1 MSDTA
6 SGALQPKNPFQ
17 HLESIESG
25 PPVPLEGTISSSSM
39 EPAARQALDCSPWKK
54 NAMILMISFHS
65 MISVFMAAGIVPAA
79 SSMANSYGVSVAD
92 ASYLVSAQIIL
103 LGIAPILWI
112 VIMERYDRHY
122 VLVFSV
128 LASMVCNIGGARC
141 ETYGSQMVTRVLT
154 AAFISPP
161 IGMGSGVIAKLS
173 TPDEY
178 AQKVGWWVL
187 MTILGTPA
195 GPFIMGFVVQH
206 SRVEFIF
213 WIYAIINL
221 LQALAYIYLGG
232 ETLRVTVFENN
243 AAEEKIS
250 IFRTFANRLL
260 PKRFDT
266 RPMRISDFV
275 SPFRIAKNPRILI
288 AALATA
294 ITFCYA
300 NIVFVVEMPLT
311 FGEKFH
317 LNAQQTGLQFIPI
330 IIGCVIGEQIG
341 GPMSDYFMKIYR
353 KRKGRVCPA
362 DRLWLTYIGFLTII
376 AGQLVWGFQ
385 LEKAKNWNV
394 TPCVGIAIASF
405 GNQIQSTILT
415 AYAIDTSPGDSA
427 SIGVLFNVIRLLYG
441 FAGPFYFPH
450 MFDTLGFTGTA
461 GVMSGIV
468 VVCGIIPTLIIQ
480 VTSPRE

>member
-1 MSDTA
+1 MSDTG
-6 SGALQPKNPFQ
+6 SGDLQSKNEFQ
-17 HLESIESG
+17 HLELSESG
-25 PPVPLEGTISSSSM
+25 PPVQLEGAVHSSSM
-39 EPAARQALDCSPWKK
+39 ESSTSRQAVDWPQWKK
-54 NAMILMISFHS
+54 NTMILMVSFHS
-65 MISVFMAAGIVPAA
+65 MISVFMAAGVVPAV
-79 SSMANSYGVSVAD
+79 SSLAESYGVSLAD
-92 ASYLVSAQIIL
+92 ASYLVSFQIVL
-103 LGIAPILWI
+103 LGIAPIFWI
-112 VIMERYDRHY
+112 VITERYGRHY
-122 VLVFSV
+122 ILIFSV

-141 ETYGSQMVTRVLT
+141 DSYASQIITRVLT

-161 IGMGSGVIAKLS
+161 IGIGSGVVAELS

-178 AQKVGWWVL
+178 ARKVGWWVL

-206 SRVEFIF
+206 IRVEFIF
-213 WIYAIINL
+213 WIFAIINF
-221 LQALAYIYLGG
+221 LQAVAYICLGG
-232 ETLRVTVFENN
+232 ETLRVREPENDAD
-243 AAEEKIS
+243 AAEEKVS
-250 IFRTFANRLL
+250 IFRGLL
-260 PKRFDT
+260 PKRLDA
-266 RPMRISDFV
+266 RPIRISDFV
-275 SPFRIAKNPRILI
+275 SPFRLAKNPRILI

-317 LNAQQTGLQFIPI
+317 LDAQQTGLQFIPI

-341 GPMSDYFMKIYR
+341 GPMSDYFMKVYR

-385 LEKAKNWNV
+385 LERAKSWNV

-415 AYAIDTSPGDSA
+415 AYAIDTSPSGSA

-441 FAGPFYFPH
+441 F
-450 MFDTLGFTGTA
+450 TNTA
-461 GVMSGIV
+461 GLMSGIV
-468 VVCGIIPTLIIQ
+468 VVGGIIPTLIVQ

>member
-1 MSDTA
+1 MSD
-6 SGALQPKNPFQ
+6 SGSGDLQSKNEFQ
-17 HLESIESG
+17 HLELSESG
-25 PPVPLEGTISSSSM
+25 PPVRLEGAVHLSSM
-39 EPAARQALDCSPWKK
+39 EPSTSRQAVDWPQWKK
-54 NAMILMISFHS
+54 NAMILMVSFHS
-65 MISVFMAAGIVPAA
+65 MISVFMAAGVVPAV
-79 SSMANSYGVSVAD
+79 SSLAESYGVSLAD
-92 ASYLVSAQIIL
+92 ASYLVSIQIVL
-103 LGIAPILWI
+103 LGIAPIFWI
-112 VIMERYDRHY
+112 VITERYGRHY
-122 VLVFSV
+122 VLIFSV

-141 ETYGSQMVTRVLT
+141 DSYASQMITRVLT

-161 IGMGSGVIAKLS
+161 IGIGSGVVAELS

-178 AQKVGWWVL
+178 ARKVGWWVL

-206 SRVEFIF
+206 IRVEFIF
-213 WIYAIINL
+213 WIFAIINF
-221 LQALAYIYLGG
+221 LQAVAYICLGG
-232 ETLRVTVFENN
+232 ETLRVMEPEND
-243 AAEEKIS
+243 ASKEKVS
-250 IFRTFANRLL
+250 IFRGLL
-260 PKRFDT
+260 PKRLDA
-266 RPMRISDFV
+266 RPIRISDFV
-275 SPFRIAKNPRILI
+275 APFRLAKDPRILI

-317 LNAQQTGLQFIPI
+317 LDAQQTGLQFIPI
-330 IIGCVIGEQIG
+330 IIGCVIGEQVG
-341 GPMSDYFMKIYR
+341 GQMSDYFMKVYR

-385 LEKAKNWNV
+385 LERAKSWNV

-415 AYAIDTSPGDSA
+415 AYAIDTSPSGSA

-441 FAGPFYFPH
+441 FVRPPLLY
-450 MFDTLGFTGTA
+450 LGA
-461 GVMSGIV
+461 Y
-468 VVCGIIPTLIIQ
+468 
-480 VTSPRE
+480 SPR

>member
-1 MSDTA
+1 MSDTG
-6 SGALQPKNPFQ
+6 SGNLQTKNPFQ

-25 PPVPLEGTISSSSM
+25 PPVKLDGAVPSSSM
-39 EPAARQALDCSPWKK
+39 EPTSRQAVDWPQWKK
-54 NAMILMISFHS
+54 NATILMVSFHS
-65 MISVFMAAGIVPAA
+65 MISVFMAAGIVPAI
-79 SSMANSYGVSVAD
+79 SSLAKSYGVPLAD
-92 ASYLVSAQIIL
+92 ASYLVSIQIVL
-103 LGIAPILWI
+103 LGIAPIFWI
-112 VIMERYDRHY
+112 VITERYGRHY
-122 VLVFSV
+122 VLIFSV
-128 LASMVCNIGGARC
+128 LASMVCNIGGVRC
-141 ETYGSQMVTRVLT
+141 ETYAGQMVTRVLT
-154 AAFISPP
+154 AVFISPP
-161 IGMGSGVIAKLS
+161 IGIGSGVVAELS

-178 AQKVGWWVL
+178 ARKVGWWVL

-195 GPFIMGFVVQH
+195 GPFIMG
-206 SRVEFIF
+206 
-213 WIYAIINL
+213 
-221 LQALAYIYLGG
+221 
-232 ETLRVTVFENN
+232 
-243 AAEEKIS
+243 
-250 IFRTFANRLL
+250 
-260 PKRFDT
+260 
-266 RPMRISDFV
+266 ISDFV
-275 SPFRIAKNPRILI
+275 SPFHLAKNPRILV

-341 GPMSDYFMKIYR
+341 GPMSDYFMKVYR

-376 AGQLVWGFQ
+376 AGQLVWGVQ
-385 LEKAKNWNV
+385 LERAKIWNV

-415 AYAIDTSPGDSA
+415 AYAIDTSPDDSA

-441 FAGPFYFPH
+441 FVGPFYFPY
-450 MFDTLGFTGTA
+450 MFRALGFTGTA

-468 VVCGIIPTLIIQ
+468 VVGGIIPTLLVQ

>member
-1 MSDTA
+1 MSD
-6 SGALQPKNPFQ
+6 SGSGDLQSKNEFQ
-17 HLESIESG
+17 HLELSESG
-25 PPVPLEGTISSSSM
+25 PPVRLEGAVHLSSM
-39 EPAARQALDCSPWKK
+39 EPSTSRQAVDWPQWKK
-54 NAMILMISFHS
+54 NAMILMVSFHS
-65 MISVFMAAGIVPAA
+65 MISVFMAAGVVPAV
-79 SSMANSYGVSVAD
+79 SSLAESYGVSLAD
-92 ASYLVSAQIIL
+92 ASYLVSIQIVL
-103 LGIAPILWI
+103 LGIAPIFWI
-112 VIMERYDRHY
+112 VITERYGRHY
-122 VLVFSV
+122 VLIFSV

-141 ETYGSQMVTRVLT
+141 DSYASQMITRVLT

-161 IGMGSGVIAKLS
+161 IGIGSGVVAELS

-178 AQKVGWWVL
+178 ARKVGWWVL

-206 SRVEFIF
+206 IRVEFIF
-213 WIYAIINL
+213 WIFAIINF
-221 LQALAYIYLGG
+221 LQAVAYICLGG
-232 ETLRVTVFENN
+232 ETLRVMEPEND
-243 AAEEKIS
+243 ASKEKVS
-250 IFRTFANRLL
+250 IFRGLL
-260 PKRFDT
+260 PKRLDA
-266 RPMRISDFV
+266 RPIRISDFV
-275 SPFRIAKNPRILI
+275 APFRLAKDPRILI

-317 LNAQQTGLQFIPI
+317 LDAQQTGLQFIPI
-330 IIGCVIGEQIG
+330 IIGCVIGEQVG
-341 GPMSDYFMKIYR
+341 GQMSDYFMKVYR

-385 LEKAKNWNV
+385 LERAKSWNV

-415 AYAIDTSPGDSA
+415 AYAIDTSPSGSA

-441 FAGPFYFPH
+441 FVSPFYFPY
-450 MFDTLGFTGTA
+450 MFSALGFTGTA
-461 GVMSGIV
+461 GLMSGIV
-468 VVCGIIPTLIIQ
+468 VVGGIIPTLIIQ
-480 VTSPRE
+480 FTSPRE

>member
-1 MSDTA
+1 MSDTG
-6 SGALQPKNPFQ
+6 SGDLQSKNECQ
-17 HLESIESG
+17 HLESSESG
-25 PPVPLEGTISSSSM
+25 PPVQLEGAVHSSSM
-39 EPAARQALDCSPWKK
+39 EPSTSRQAVDWPQWKK
-54 NAMILMISFHS
+54 NNMILMVSFHS
-65 MISVFMAAGIVPAA
+65 MISVFMAAGVVPAV
-79 SSMANSYGVSVAD
+79 SSMAESYGVSLAD
-92 ASYLVSAQIIL
+92 ASYLVSIQIVL
-103 LGIAPILWI
+103 LGIAPIFWI
-112 VIMERYDRHY
+112 VITERYGRHY
-122 VLVFSV
+122 ILIFSV

-141 ETYGSQMVTRVLT
+141 DSYASQMITRVLT

-161 IGMGSGVIAKLS
+161 IGIGSGVVAELS

-178 AQKVGWWVL
+178 ARKVGWWVL

-206 SRVEFIF
+206 IRVEFIF
-213 WIYAIINL
+213 WIFAIINF
-221 LQALAYIYLGG
+221 LQAVAYICLGG
-232 ETLRVTVFENN
+232 ETLRVTEPEND
-243 AAEEKIS
+243 ASKEKVS
-250 IFRTFANRLL
+250 IFRGLL
-260 PKRFDT
+260 PKRLDA
-266 RPMRISDFV
+266 RPIRISDFV
-275 SPFRIAKNPRILI
+275 SPFRLAKDPRILI

-317 LNAQQTGLQFIPI
+317 LDAQQTGLQFIPI
-330 IIGCVIGEQIG
+330 IIGCVIGEQVG
-341 GPMSDYFMKIYR
+341 GPMSDYFMKVYR
-353 KRKGRVCPA
+353 KRKGRVYPA

-385 LEKAKNWNV
+385 LERAKSWNV

-415 AYAIDTSPGDSA
+415 AYAIDTSPSGSA

-441 FAGPFYFPH
+441 FVGPFYFPY
-450 MFDTLGFTGTA
+450 MFRALGFTGTA
-461 GVMSGIV
+461 GLMSGIV
-468 VVCGIIPTLIIQ
+468 VVSGIIPTLIVQ